1 MLTKKIALPWPA
13 TPAPDC
19 IIIASSRVPS
29 AVAVNPYDLCM
40 EKPLQYIDPDPA
52 TTAPAPAALP
62 ASAAVAVRPII
73 IPASEA
79 AAVPYPASPCTES
92 ISDSLGPASA
102 PTAPAIAPAHLD
114 SDPLLAVTMSTA
126 STIHRPP
133 FLNSFL
139 AGKQRPTLPPP
150 PATTNHPA
158 SPLLKTYVELGCPDS
173 IGLT

>member
-62 ASAAVAVRPII
+62 ASAVVAVRPII

-79 AAVPYPASPCTES
+79 AAVPYPASTCTES

-102 PTAPAIAPAHLD
+102 PTTPELAPARLD
-114 SDPLLAVTMSTA
+114 SDLLLAVIMATA
-126 STIHRPP
+126 LAIQRAPC
-133 FLNSFL
+133 LNFSL
-139 AGKQRPTLPPP
+139 TGKQIPILSPV
-150 PATTNHPA
+150 PATVNHLA
-158 SPLLKTYVELGCPDS
+158 SPLLKNIHIWDTL
-173 IGLT
+173 LL